1 MLFGNIQGHEGII
14 KRFERDLV
22 SDSFKGVYLFTGPS
36 SVGKYTVARLLAR
49 YLLCT
54 GLIDDA
60 CRCETCR
67 LLPNVPDYYEVSKG
81 EDTIVTADIDA
92 FIEFVSLVPYRSRRR
107 VVIID
112 NAHNINPTAEN
123 RLLKTLEDLGS
134 NCVVILITSHPER
147 LFPTVVSRCYKI
159 DFGFLGA
166 EAIVSILKSKGHDTG
181 KLSLMERM
189 IPYLAG
195 NVLVD
200 FGKYSEYV
208 KYVPQFIKKFPTMKE
223 DDMLSIVKEIDEK
236 QELPYFIEI
245 LVIFFNDIMK
255 IRYDSPDVL
264 LNPMILDSIEELS
277 SQWKEN
283 ICELFLEKFRNVHT
297 QMRKNINLNFSQFV
311 YPVFEWGFLF
321 VQKEKVAVEAK

>member
-1 MLFGNIQGHEGII
+1 MLFGNIQGHENII
-14 KRFERDLV
+14 KRFEKDLA
-22 SDSFKGVYLFTGPS
+22 SDRFRGAYLFTGPS

-54 GLIDDA
+54 GLVDDA

-81 EDTIVTADIDA
+81 DDMIVTADIDN
-92 FIEFVSLVPYRSRRR
+92 FIEFVSLTPYRSKRR
-107 VVIID
+107 VAVLD
-112 NAHNINPTAEN
+112 NAHNLNITAEN
-123 RLLKTLEDLGS
+123 RLLKTLEDLS
-134 NCVVILITSHPER
+134 EDCVVIFITSHPER
-147 LFPTVVSRCYKI
+147 VFPTVVSRCYKI
-159 DFGFLGA
+159 EFGPLDTDS
-166 EAIVSILKSKGHDTG
+166 IVSILKSKGHDTG

-208 KYVPQFIKKFPTMKE
+208 KYVPQFFKKFPTMKE
-223 DDMLSIVKEIDEK
+223 DDILSILKEIDEK
-236 QELPYFIEI
+236 QELSYFIEV
-245 LVIFFNDIMK
+245 LVIFLNDIMK

-264 LNPMILDSIEELS
+264 LNPMLLDSIEDMS

-283 ICELFLEKFRNVHT
+283 ICELFLEKLRNVHT
-297 QMRKNINLNFSQFV
+297 QMKKNINLNFSQFV
-311 YPVFEWGFLF
+311 YPVFEWVFLF
-321 VQKEKVAVEAK
+321 IQKEKVALESK